1 MSRVFAITL
10 ALSTAAHLAAV
21 GFGRPTTPAQA
32 AGGTVVALTLM
43 PPATPR
49 AATTPSIPHD
59 STPRTPPA
67 PRPRATHPAAA
78 HAPMQTSPASTHGT
92 VAAQVPMLVDAVDTA
107 RPRANNAAD
116 TPAAAHADNTNSDAL
131 LQHIQALLS
140 GRFHYPR
147 LARKRGWEGIVEIA
161 LNLAP
166 DGRVTQ
172 VQLHRAS
179 GHAVLDNAALDSA
192 NRLRAVPNAATL
204 LQGRAREMIIPIH
217 YRLRES

>member
-1 MSRVFAITL
+1 MPVD
-10 ALSTAAHLAAV
+10 AAD
-21 GFGRPTTPAQA
+21 T
-32 AGGTVVALTLM
+32 
-43 PPATPR
+43 
-49 AATTPSIPHD
+49 
-59 STPRTPPA
+59 
-67 PRPRATHPAAA
+67 PRPRAN
-78 HAPMQTSPASTHGT
+78 S
-92 VAAQVPMLVDAVDTA
+92 DAVG
-107 RPRANNAAD
+107 
-116 TPAAAHADNTNSDAL
+116 TPESAPSENRDSDAL

-166 DGRVTQ
+166 DGRITQ

-179 GHAVLDNAALDSA
+179 GHAVLDSAALDSA

-204 LQGRAREMIIPIH
+204 LQGRAREMIIPVH